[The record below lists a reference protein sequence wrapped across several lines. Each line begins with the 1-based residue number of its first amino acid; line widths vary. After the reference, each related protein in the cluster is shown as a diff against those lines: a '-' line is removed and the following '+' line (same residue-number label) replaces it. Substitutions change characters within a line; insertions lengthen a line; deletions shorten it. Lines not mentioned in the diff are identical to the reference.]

1 MTKARKNSTDHAA
14 LAGLEPEGVPLV
26 IARLSPEHPSLTDL
40 IRGCQAETIFPKLLI
55 FAKDRQRCFEEMHMR
70 DRTRLR
76 LIQFKAAYNLPVHV
90 GREKDVFARHGL
102 EIDFTYTPGSLFL
115 ADAVRKGEFEIGH
128 TGADDVIADVE
139 DYGGAPDGLFLFMGL
154 HSGLLSLVGAP
165 AADTIESL
173 RGEIVAVDARA
184 SGFVFIVEK
193 LLRSKGF
200 SAADYQFAEVGGWE
214 RRYEALL
221 RGDFAATLLTPP
233 FIANALER
241 GCHLLA
247 RGDQVVPCYQAT
259 GGAARRSWAEQHRD
273 LLVRYV
279 RATIES
285 TKWCFDP
292 RNRSQALELLVK
304 HTGIQDRTAEN
315 TLDALLDPGYGIYP
329 EVELN
334 VPGVQAALEL
344 RAEMGFINRPL
355 PPAEKYFD
363 LSYYRKAVEGLR

>member
-1 MTKARKNSTDHAA
+1 MLMAN
-14 LAGLEPEGVPLV
+14 
-26 IARLSPEHPSLTDL
+26 
-40 IRGCQAETIFPKLLI
+40 
-55 FAKDRQRCFEEMHMR
+55 
-70 DRTRLR
+70 RTRLR

-102 EIDFTYTPGSLFL
+102 EIEFSYTPGSLFL

-139 DYGGAPDGLFLFMGL
+139 DYGGGPDGLFLFMGL
-154 HSGLLSLVGAP
+154 HSGILSLIGAP
-165 AADTIESL
+165 GMNTIESL
-173 RGEIVAVDARA
+173 RGKIVAVDARA

-200 SAADYQFAEVGGWE
+200 SAADYQFVEVGGWE
-214 RRYEALL
+214 KRYEALL

-247 RGDQVVPCYQAT
+247 RGDQVIPCYQAT
-259 GGAARRSWAEQHRD
+259 GGTARRSWAERHRD
-273 LLVRYV
+273 VLVRYI

-285 TKWCFDP
+285 TRWCFDP
-292 RNRSQALELLVK
+292 QNRSQALALLVK
-304 HTGIQDRTAEN
+304 HNGVEGRTAED

-329 EVELN
+329 EAELN

-344 RAEMGFINRPL
+344 RAEMGFIDRPL
-355 PPAEKYFD
+355 PLADTYFD
-363 LSYYRKAVEGLR
+363 LSYYRKAVEGPR